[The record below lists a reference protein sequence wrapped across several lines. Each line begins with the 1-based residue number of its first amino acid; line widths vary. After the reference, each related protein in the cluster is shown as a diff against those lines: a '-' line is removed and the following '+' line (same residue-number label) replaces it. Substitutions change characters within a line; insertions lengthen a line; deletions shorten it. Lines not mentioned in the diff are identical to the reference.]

1 MSSAVSRIIDT
12 LRDDGGLRDTDIANI
27 IGVFPREVPPW
38 LGGEA
43 TPAPQNGGSLP
54 LATTGRFIGPGG
66 QEALKTSKGDMLA
79 YHYYDGLRWRRGRPA
94 VADSLDLG
102 RLARA

>member
-1 MSSAVSRIIDT
+1 MTA
-12 LRDDGGLRDTDIANI
+12 GFRDTDIANI
-27 IGVFPREVPPW
+27 IGVSPREVSPW
-38 LGGEA
+38 SGGET

-79 YHYYDGLRWRRGRPA
+79 YPYYDGDAGGQLSPIRWTFDDWPE
-94 VADSLDLG
+94 LDPLPQ
-102 RLARA
+102 